1 MRDLAVPDTDS
12 GRTDD
17 RTEEHTV
24 DTGRRPEPGLARLG
38 LAVML
43 ACGLV
48 IAVVL
53 GLLVVAR
60 STAAD
65 GGTDGGA
72 VNAEVAADLQARSE
86 AQSAVRTF
94 VANFNSYS
102 VKNIDGYRD
111 RLRPL
116 LTPTF
121 ARSFDL
127 AIDNIIKSVKVTK
140 LRSSGEVLRTAVS
153 SIDGQNATVLVVA
166 DATARSAFGER
177 IRHFRW
183 KVTLVQR
190 DGRWLVDGFRPV
202 A

>member
-1 MRDLAVPDTDS
+1 MRDLAVLDTDS
-12 GRTDD
+12 GHPDD
-17 RTEEHTV
+17 RTDKHAV
-24 DTGRRPEPGLARLG
+24 DTGGTPEGGPDRLG
-38 LAVML
+38 LAVVL

-53 GLLVVAR
+53 GLLLVAR

-65 GGTDGGA
+65 GSTDGGA
-72 VNAEVAADLQARSE
+72 VSGEVAADLQARRD

-121 ARSFDL
+121 AQSFDL
-127 AIDNIIKSVKVTK
+127 AIDNIVKSVKVTK
-140 LRSSGEVLRTAVS
+140 LRSSGEVLKTAVS
-153 SIDGQNATVLVVA
+153 SIDAQNATVLVVA
-166 DATARSAFGER
+166 DATATSAFGER

-183 KVTLVQR
+183 KVTLLQR
-190 DGRWLVDGFRPV
+190 DGQWLVDSFRPV
-202 A
+202 E